1 MSSGA
6 RWDRRRFDHTGR
18 PESAIGPGR
27 RRSARLADLW
37 SDLPALT
44 QVTVIF
50 GFGAIGCVV
59 YAAAMYVLNGRST
72 SDFIDVLVLVAG
84 VILSLTV
91 GIAVFHSRKR
101 ETERLAMAASRREL
115 EQILEAANRVGI
127 IATDSDGVIQQ
138 FNTGAEW
145 MLGFEARTVVGR
157 QTPLVFHLPAELES
171 RAAELSPRSGP
182 RIEGFEALVA
192 DAHDPDVGE
201 RLWTLRCRDG
211 RSIRASVSVSA
222 VRDGREQTT
231 GYLFVARDVTR
242 EQHALSGLQEAKRV
256 AEQANETKSR
266 FVANISHEIRTP
278 MTAILGYADL
288 LEDEALDSGTRLEYV
303 RTIRRNGDHLLAI
316 INDILDMERIASGK
330 LPVEAEDT
338 PLPELVREVTDLMRV
353 RADAKGL
360 PIEIDVGGSVPR
372 RLRTDGMRLRQILMN
387 LLGNAIKFTDAG
399 CVRLTIGE
407 DAAAGGRRLLAI
419 RVADTGVGIRSEQLD
434 RLFEPFTQADSTS
447 TRRHGGSGLGLAIS
461 RRLARLLGGDLL
473 ARSVYGE
480 GSVFTLTLPLEGA
493 SDAAPSTML
502 SPTRDGP
509 AATSAAV
516 ASDPAVRILLSEAPR
531 REGSTEAAPVPLPA
545 ERATAP
551 AAESEGAPTQPRVSE
566 PKPGRPPRRRG
577 LEALLDDLADGHD
590 LDRPAAGVDRR
601 RTTDHAAARTP
612 PPSASTATRTT
623 PRGPLSGCRILLAED
638 GPDNRRLLGIHL
650 DRAGAELTTCE
661 DGQQAVDRLSREGPE
676 RTFDLVLMDMQMP
689 RLDGYEATRQLR
701 TLGFRRPIIALT
713 AHASTNDRERCL
725 ACGCDDYA
733 SKPIDAKA
741 LVALCQRWMSTEAS
755 GLRAA

>member
-1 MSSGA
+1 
-6 RWDRRRFDHTGR
+6 
-18 PESAIGPGR
+18 
-27 RRSARLADLW
+27 
-37 SDLPALT
+37 
-44 QVTVIF
+44 
-50 GFGAIGCVV
+50 
-59 YAAAMYVLNGRST
+59 
-72 SDFIDVLVLVAG
+72 VLVLVAG

-115 EQILEAANRVGI
+115 EQILEAANRVGV
-127 IATDSDGVIQQ
+127 IATDSQGVIQQ

-157 QTPLVFHLPAELES
+157 QTPLVFHLPAELET
-171 RAAELSPRSGP
+171 RASELSPRNGS

-222 VRDGREQTT
+222 VRDERNQAT

-278 MTAILGYADL
+278 MTAILGYTDL
-288 LEDEALDSGTRLEYV
+288 LEDEDLDPESRLEYV

-330 LPVEAEDT
+330 LPVEREDT
-338 PLPELVREVTDLMRV
+338 PLPELVREVIDLMRV
-353 RADAKGL
+353 RADGKGL
-360 PIEIDVGGSVPR
+360 PIEIDADGSVPR
-372 RLRTDGMRLRQILMN
+372 RLRTDAMRLRQILMN

-399 CVRLTIGE
+399 CVRLSIGE
-407 DAAAGGRRLLAI
+407 TERAGTRRMLSI
-419 RVADTGVGIRSEQLD
+419 RVSDTGVGIRADQLD
-434 RLFEPFTQADSTS
+434 RLFEPFTQADATS

-480 GSVFTLTLPLEGA
+480 GSVFTLTLPLDGA
-493 SDAAPSTML
+493 SDAAPRSAL
-502 SPTRDGP
+502 SPTSE
-509 AATSAAV
+509 TSAASPPRSKDPS
-516 ASDPAVRILLSEAPR
+516 AHLLLEEPRSPRGAAGFDESTPRDSDLPPR
-531 REGSTEAAPVPLPA
+531 PL
-545 ERATAP
+545 
-551 AAESEGAPTQPRVSE
+551 RVSE
-566 PKPGRPPRRRG
+566 PKPSRPPRRRG
-577 LEALLDDLADGHD
+577 LEALLDELATDESTDSRGGEG
-590 LDRPAAGVDRR
+590 DRRCGVAPKPAA
-601 RTTDHAAARTP
+601 P
-612 PPSASTATRTT
+612 PPTSSRSVPT
-623 PRGPLSGCRILLAED
+623 GPLAGCRVLLAED
-638 GPDNRRLLGIHL
+638 GPDNRRLLGLHL
-650 DRAGAELTTCE
+650 SRAGADLAVCE
-661 DGQQAVDRLSREGPE
+661 DGQQAVDRLVRDGLD
-676 RTFDLVLMDMQMP
+676 RACDLVLMDMQMP
-689 RLDGYEATRQLR
+689 GLDGYEATRQLR
-701 TLGFRRPIIALT
+701 ARGFRRPIIALT
-713 AHASTNDRERCL
+713 AHASTNDREKCL
-725 ACGCDDYA
+725 GCGCDDYA

-741 LVALCQRWMSTEAS
+741 LVALCRRWRAAGTG